1 MASTKSP
8 EQQNNDSKL
17 FWQNV
22 QRLRRNCLNNSQS
35 RQPNRYEVAYTGNQ
49 ETAKK
54 RKLPVQPAN

>member
-17 FWQNV
+17 LWQNV

-35 RQPNRYEVAYTGNQ
+35 RQPNRYEVAYTRN
-49 ETAKK
+49 EEAAKE
-54 RKLPVQPAN
+54 RKPPVQPAN